1 MGIALAHVAGPAQR
15 VEWRKEEKAG
25 SIVNIS
31 QLHSDI
37 QHYAW
42 GDKIFIPDLL
52 GIDNPEGRPF
62 AELWMGAHP
71 DLPSKIEV
79 KGRQVALN
87 ELVTASA
94 EKILGPVVTQ
104 EFEGQLPYLLKV
116 LSAASPLSIQTHP
129 SKERAREGFTRED
142 AAGIPHSAGYRNY
155 RDINHKPEL
164 IAALT
169 DFYGLRGFRP
179 LEEIAQVLIDVP
191 ELRSLMPD
199 FAPTS
204 PCLKSLYE
212 QIMNLTQD
220 RVDANLDPIIGRLT
234 EADKER
240 PFTRADRAYWILR
253 ADREYSK
260 GGHRDRGIFSI
271 YLMNLVHLVPGE
283 AMYLPAGI
291 LHAYLEGSGI
301 EIMANSNNVIRGGLT
316 PKHVDVPELLNNV
329 IFEGA
334 APEIIRPTQLPGS
347 REWVFKTPVREFELR
362 RIEVTEALPHQNGSG
377 HSAEV
382 LILVGVNGDAQV
394 TVASG
399 EESLDLPRGGAFLAP
414 YGVAYTINTNS
425 AAILYK
431 ATVPQNSAP
440 LFRGVRPTALAFGTS
455 GLRGLVTDIT
465 DLEAYINT
473 RGFLDYL
480 FRIGD
485 VEGGDL
491 VCIAGDRRPSTIS
504 PNGGIMRAVAR
515 AIADAGLQVDHLGR
529 IPTPALTYHALQK
542 GRASIMVTGSHIP
555 FDRNG
560 IKFNKKSGEV
570 LKADEPGILEAVA
583 AVRHIEYTRPEPES
597 LFRDDG
603 EFKTGKRP
611 SLPPINEN
619 AVQAYLRRYI
629 DFFPPQGLKGQRIL
643 FFQHTAVGRDL
654 LVELFRDLGAEVFPA
669 GRSEA
674 FVAIDTEDITEERL
688 RGLQDMADDAIRE
701 HGPIHAVFSTDGD
714 SDRPLILGI
723 DPKNKVRFFGGDLL
737 GIVVADYLDADAI
750 SVPIS
755 TNDAVDRHF
764 EIRGVKPNKTR
775 IGSPY
780 VIKSMEEARAASK
793 NRVVGWEAN
802 GGFLTGSSIRKN
814 ERTLEALPTRDAALP
829 LLAALFSSLE
839 KKCSL
844 VEFFDRLPS
853 RYSKAGLIDEFPQES
868 SRALIR
874 QFSPT
879 DEKVKEVRFED
890 ERVTLVFADG
900 HSETASKSTA
910 TEQQDI
916 RQRLAAYFTSE
927 GGFDDVVRINTI
939 DGVRIYFSNGDI
951 AHIRPSG
958 NAPQLRI
965 YAVAST
971 QTRANEIV
979 EMGLRE
985 PDGLLRKLEAEVKN
999 RH

>member
-1 MGIALAHVAGPAQR
+1 MKISPLQAG
-15 VEWRKEEKAG
+15 
-25 SIVNIS
+25 
-31 QLHSDI
+31 I

-42 GDKIFIPDLL
+42 GDKHFIPDLM
-52 GIDNPEGRPF
+52 GIDNSEGRPF

-79 KGRQVALN
+79 NGRHVALN
-87 ELVTASA
+87 EVITASA
-94 EKILGPVVTQ
+94 EEILGPAVTQ
-104 EFEGQLPYLLKV
+104 EFDGQLPYLFKV
-116 LSAASPLSIQTHP
+116 LSAGAPLSIQTHP
-129 SKERAREGFTRED
+129 SKERAREGFARED
-142 AAGIPHSAGYRNY
+142 ATGIPHSAGHRNY
-155 RDINHKPEL
+155 RDTNHKPEL

-169 DFYGLRGFRP
+169 EFYGLRGFRP
-179 LEEIAQVLIDVP
+179 LEEIARIPTDVP
-191 ELRSLMPD
+191 EFRSLWPD
-199 FAPTS
+199 FEPT
-204 PCLKSLYE
+204 PTGLKSLYE
-212 QIMNLTQD
+212 KIMNLSQD
-220 RVDANLDPIIGRLT
+220 HVDALLDPILGRLR
-234 EADKER
+234 EAHRKR
-240 PFTRADRAYWILR
+240 TFTRTEREYWILR

-260 GGHRDRGIFSI
+260 EGHRDRGIFSI
-271 YLMNLVHLVPGE
+271 YLLNLVHLEPGE
-283 AMYLPAGI
+283 ALYLPAGI
-291 LHAYLEGSGI
+291 LHAYLEGSGM

-334 APEIIRPTQLPGS
+334 EPEILQPTRLPGS
-347 REWVFKTPVREFELR
+347 REWVYETAASEFELR
-362 RIEVTEALPHQNGSG
+362 RIEVTGEQPHQNMQD
-377 HSAEV
+377 HSADI
-382 LILVGVNGDAQV
+382 LILVDVNKDGTV
-394 TVASG
+394 TVTSG
-399 EESLDLPRGGAFLAP
+399 EDTLDLPKGGAFLAP
-414 YGVAYTINTNS
+414 CGVAYTIRTDR

-431 ATVPQNSAP
+431 ATVPPNPAS
-440 LFRGVRPTALAFGTS
+440 LFRGGRPTALAFGTS

-465 DLEAYINT
+465 DLEAYINSK
-473 RGFLDYL
+473 GFLDYL

-485 VEGGDL
+485 VMKGDT
-491 VCIAGDRRPSTIS
+491 VCIAGDRRPSTES
-504 PNGGIMRAVAR
+504 GKGGIMRAVAR
-515 AIADAGLQVDHLGR
+515 AIEDAGLKVDHLGR
-529 IPTPALTYHALQK
+529 IPTPALTYYALQM

-583 AVRHIEYTRPEPES
+583 AVRRIEYTRPEPES
-597 LFRDDG
+597 LFQDDG
-603 EFKTGKRP
+603 EFKTGERP

-619 AVQAYLRRYI
+619 AVQAYLRRYM

-654 LVELFRDLGAEVFPA
+654 LLELFRELRAEVFPA
-669 GRSEA
+669 GRSEE
-674 FVAIDTEDITEERL
+674 FVAIDTEDISEDRL

-701 HGPIHAVFSTDGD
+701 HGPIHAVVSTDGD

-723 DPKNKVRFFGGDLL
+723 DPDNKVRFFGGDLL

-755 TNDAVDRHF
+755 ANDAVDLHF
-764 EIRGVKPNKTR
+764 EIRGVKPNKTK

-780 VIKSMEEARAASK
+780 VIKSMEEARAAGK

-814 ERTLEALPTRDAALP
+814 ERTLEALPTRDAVLP
-829 LLAALFSSLE
+829 LLAALFSCLE

-844 VEFFDRLPS
+844 VELFDRLPS
-853 RYSKAGLIDEFPQES
+853 RYSKAGLIDEFPQET
-868 SRALIR
+868 SRALIQ

-879 DEKVKEVRFED
+879 DEQVKEVKFE
-890 ERVTLVFADG
+890 EGTVTLVFADG
-900 HSETASKSTA
+900 HTETASKSAA

-916 RQRLAAYFTSE
+916 RQRLAACFSSE
-927 GGFDDVVRINTI
+927 RGFDDVVRINTI
-939 DGVRIYFSNGDI
+939 DGVRIYFRNGDI

-965 YAVAST
+965 YAVANT
-971 QTRANEIV
+971 QTRADNIV

-985 PDGLLRKLEAEVKN
+985 PDGILRKLEAEVKN
-999 RH
+999 